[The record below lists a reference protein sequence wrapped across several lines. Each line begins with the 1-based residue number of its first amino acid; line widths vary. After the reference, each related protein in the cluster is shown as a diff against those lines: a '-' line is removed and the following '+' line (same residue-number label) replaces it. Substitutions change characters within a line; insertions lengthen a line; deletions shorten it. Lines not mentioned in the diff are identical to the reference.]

1 MATDLTTD
9 PAAAVTKYTQP
20 TATPTSKV
28 KAVGVA
34 GILVS
39 TVVTVLALFG
49 VIIPDDLSAQATN
62 AVQALII
69 LVTFIQA
76 ATQFIAGYMKKSD
89 TANGA
94 K

>member
-9 PAAAVTKYTQP
+9 PRSAVTTYTQP
-20 TATPTSKV
+20 TATPTAKV

-39 TVVTVLALFG
+39 AIVTVLALFG
-49 VIIPDDLSAQATN
+49 VIIPDDLSTQATN
-62 AVQALII
+62 AVQAVIVI
-69 LVTFIQA
+69 VTFAQA
-76 ATQFIAGYMKKSD
+76 ATQFIAGYLKKSD